1 MAKFN
6 RYPNQWDDR
15 GNRISED
22 ELNRLE
28 QEFNQKQ
35 QLKAK
40 KMVKL
45 VTSGVIG
52 FFLLIF
58 LFMSCERIDA
68 GHVGVKV
75 SSRSSHCLSPKSRI
89 NHVVSHSTTTN
100 LTSTDSMIRD

>member
-35 QLKAK
+35 Q
-40 KMVKL
+40 
-45 VTSGVIG
+45 
-52 FFLLIF
+52 
-58 LFMSCERIDA
+58 
-68 GHVGVKV
+68 
-75 SSRSSHCLSPKSRI
+75 
-89 NHVVSHSTTTN
+89 
-100 LTSTDSMIRD
+100 